1 VTTPRPAE
9 TILAIRG
16 LETHFFTRDGVVKA
30 VDGVDL
36 TVRKGEILGLVG
48 ESGCGKSVTSMSVL
62 RLIQSPGKIVGG
74 TVEFHGEDLLKLS
87 EKEMRSIRGDRI
99 SMIFQQPVG
108 SLNPVFTAGS
118 QIAEVYEI
126 HEGVK
131 KKEGYARA
139 VEMLAR
145 VGIPDPEQRVKAYP
159 HELSGGMAQRVMIA
173 MALAAGPELLI
184 ADEPTTALDVTIQAQ
199 IIDLMSEIRDNFG
212 TSIILI
218 THDLGVVAEIA
229 DRVAVMY
236 AGEIVEEADV
246 ETLFADPK
254 HPYTKGLIGSIPV
267 AGARRE
273 WLDVIPGRVPNLIDL
288 PGGCRFAPRCRARE
302 EAGLTICTEQRP
314 QLATV
319 ADDHTARCFLYQEE
333 SR

>member
-1 VTTPRPAE
+1 MTTA
-9 TILAIRG
+9 AINDPVLEIKG

-36 TVRKGEILGLVG
+36 TVGRGEILGLVG

-62 RLIQSPGKIVGG
+62 RLIQNPGEIVDG
-74 TVEFHGEDLLKLS
+74 TILFHGQDLLGLS

-118 QIAEVYEI
+118 QISEVYEI
-126 HEGVK
+126 HENLK
-131 KKEGYARA
+131 KKAGNTKAI
-139 VEMLAR
+139 EMLR
-145 VGIPDPEQRVKAYP
+145 KVGIPDPEQRSKAYP

-199 IIDLMSEIRDNFG
+199 IIDLMREIRSDLG
-212 TSIILI
+212 TSIIVI
-218 THDLGVVAEIA
+218 THDLGIVAELA
-229 DRVAVMY
+229 DRVSVMY
-236 AGEIVEEADV
+236 AGEIVEEADT

-254 HPYTKGLIGSIPV
+254 HPYTRGLIGSIPL
-267 AGARRE
+267 AGDRRE
-273 WLDVIPGRVPNLIDL
+273 WLEVIPGRVPNLIDL

-302 EAGLTICTEQRP
+302 EAGLKICTEQRP
-314 QLATV
+314 ELINIDDEHTV
-319 ADDHTARCFLYQEE
+319 RCFLYQEGAK
-333 SR
+333 

>member
-1 VTTPRPAE
+1 
-9 TILAIRG
+9 
-16 LETHFFTRDGVVKA
+16 
-30 VDGVDL
+30 
-36 TVRKGEILGLVG
+36 
-48 ESGCGKSVTSMSVL
+48 
-62 RLIQSPGKIVGG
+62 
-74 TVEFHGEDLLKLS
+74 
-87 EKEMRSIRGDRI
+87 
-99 SMIFQQPVG
+99 
-108 SLNPVFTAGS
+108 
-118 QIAEVYEI
+118 
-126 HEGVK
+126 
-131 KKEGYARA
+131 
-139 VEMLAR
+139 MLAK

-199 IIDLMSEIRDNFG
+199 IIDLMREIRDNFD

-267 AGARRE
+267 AGSRRE

-288 PGGCRFAPRCRARE
+288 PSGCRFAPRCRARE
-302 EAGLTICTEQRP
+302 DAGLTICTEQRP
-314 QLATV
+314 ELIQV
-319 ADDHTARCFLYQEE
+319 SDDHTARCFLYQEDAE
-333 SR
+333 